1 MRDKRFVLVISIAAF
16 GCLLA
21 ALLSICVG
29 AVWISPFDFFG
40 GFDTAEWRIF
50 RYARLPRTLACLMA
64 GAGLSTSGAVIQG
77 VLANRLASPGV
88 IGVNAGAGLGVTLC
102 CAFGAVSGWTVAGA
116 SFAGALAAVMTVAFA
131 AQKTYA
137 SRSAVILGGVA
148 VNSFLTAISEG
159 IITLYPEIGAYTAD
173 FRTGGFSG
181 VSDSRLIPA
190 SVMIIIALAAVFTLS
205 NELDVLSMGE
215 DMAQG
220 LGLPV
225 KKMRTVFLALAALL
239 AGASVSFAGLLGFVG
254 LIVPNMAKRLV
265 GGESRRLLPLCAV
278 GGAMFVTLCDCAAKS
293 VFSPYEIPTGIVMSA
308 IGAPFFIF
316 LLFKLKGGHSRG

>member
-1 MRDKRFVLVISIAAF
+1 MRDKRFFLVISIAAV
-16 GCLLA
+16 GCFLA

-29 AVWISPFDFFG
+29 AVCISPFDFFG

>member
-1 MRDKRFVLVISIAAF
+1 
-16 GCLLA
+16 
-21 ALLSICVG
+21 
-29 AVWISPFDFFG
+29 
-40 GFDTAEWRIF
+40 
-50 RYARLPRTLACLMA
+50 MA

-181 VSDSRLIPA
+181 ISDSRLIPA
-190 SVMIIIALAAVFTLS
+190 TVMIIAALAAVFTLS

-265 GGESRRLLPLCAV
+265 GGENRRLLPVCAI